1 MKRTTEVTIR
11 LKSPREIE
19 LMRRA
24 GKVAYRVMTRLG
36 EMIVPGITTAELDA
50 EAERL
55 TKSLG
60 AECLFKGVPGRS
72 GPFPG
77 NICVSINQEVVHG
90 IPSQKRVIHQGD
102 VVSIDYGCRLDGYCA
117 DVARTFI
124 AGGKASRDV
133 HRLVNVTKEAL
144 KIAVKMSSVGVAW
157 STVAGAIQDYVEK
170 EGFSV
175 VKEFVGHGIGT
186 EMHEEP
192 KVPNFVSRELL
203 SHDILL
209 EEGLVIAV
217 EPMVTMGSSDVI
229 VADDGWTVLTRDGKP
244 AAHFEDTLAI
254 TSKGVQV
261 LTNAG

>member
-1 MKRTTEVTIR
+1 MKEVLGVAIR
-11 LKSPREIE
+11 LKSAREIE

-24 GKVAYRVMTRLG
+24 GKVVHAVLSRLG
-36 EMIVPGITTAELDA
+36 EMIEPGITTAELDA

-55 TKSLG
+55 THSFG
-60 AECLFKGVPGRS
+60 AECLFKGVPGRH

-77 NICVSINQEVVHG
+77 NICVSINDEVVHG
-90 IPSQKRVIHQGD
+90 IPSEKRIIRQGD
-102 VVSIDYGCRLDGYCA
+102 VVSIDFGCRLNGYCGDA
-117 DVARTFI
+117 ARTYI
-124 AGGKASRDV
+124 VGEKASHDV
-133 HRLVNVTKEAL
+133 HRLVNVTKEVL
-144 KIAVKMSSVGVAW
+144 KIAKEMAKPGILW
-157 STVAGAIQDYVEK
+157 STVARAMQDYVEK
-170 EGFSV
+170 HGFSV

-192 KVPNFVSRELL
+192 KVPNFVSKELL
-203 SHDILL
+203 RNDILL

-229 VADDGWTVLTRDGKP
+229 VAEDGWTVRTRDGKP

-261 LTNAG
+261 LTNGN